1 MRALPRRGRSEMCVP
16 PTVAGSTQGPVDS
29 KLPLI
34 GTAGT
39 RFYSQAFPTAQHQQ
53 LEASLVSTFLGWYPT
68 DKRLTRVT
76 FDCIDTGFAQWLVQ
90 HSQMTV
96 GLNASNCTC
105 AE

>member
-1 MRALPRRGRSEMCVP
+1 MCVP
-16 PTVAGSTQGPVDS
+16 PTVAGSTHGPVDTN
-29 KLPLI
+29 LPLT

-39 RFYSQAFPTAQHQQ
+39 RFYSHAFPTAQHQQ
-53 LEASLVSTFLGWYPT
+53 LEASLVSTFFGWYPT

-76 FDCIDTGFAQWLVQ
+76 LDWIDTGWLVQ